1 MDVTALVVGVVAALF
16 GGGVG
21 GAITTAV
28 SRRAVTRAEA
38 AEQLT
43 DSAIE
48 LLNTVKAD
56 TRADLTAMRAEL
68 ADARREAAEYR
79 RETAEVRQQL
89 RQVTMDAELLVG
101 YMNRVVAAIQDPQMT
116 MERLRTL
123 VGSGPPNG
131 AVRTAKP
138 LTA

>member
-1 MDVTALVVGVVAALF
+1 MDFTTLIVGVVAAVF
-16 GGGVG
+16 GGGAG

-48 LLNTVKAD
+48 LLNAVKAD

-68 ADARREAAEYR
+68 ADARRDAAEYR

-89 RQVTMDAELLVG
+89 RQVTSDAELLVG

-116 MERLRTL
+116 MERLRIL

-131 AVRTAKP
+131 SVRSAKP